1 MKRLLVVLMLFSFPV
16 FAEIEK
22 RAVPCDATERIC
34 FYWWPKLPQAVG
46 WHQDLDH
53 SYMYSANALAPEGFT
68 FANAETVIYAKALYK
83 PRSPETKS
91 LAQLVKD
98 DKERFLKD
106 VPGVKIA
113 EAKTI
118 KTADGQELQ
127 SFTFSPASEGNWE
140 RVSYGEEGEFY
151 LIFTVSS
158 RTKKGLESALPAYES
173 MLRGYKEKL

>member
-1 MKRLLVVLMLFSFPV
+1 MKRLLLALVLISTSAS
-16 FAEIEK
+16 AEIEK

-34 FYWWPKLPQAVG
+34 FYWWPKLPQAAG

-91 LAQLVKD
+91 LGQLVKD

-113 EAKTI
+113 KAKAI
-118 KTADGQELQ
+118 KTADGKDLA
-127 SFTFSPASEGNWE
+127 SFTFFPAGEGNWE

-158 RTKKGLESALPAYES
+158 RTKNGLESALPAYEA